1 MTVQR
6 KWKMDS
12 GEVLGAGPVVPV
24 IVIEE
29 LDHAVP
35 LARALLAGGV
45 RVLEFTLRTPIA
57 LDAIRLVAREVPEAM
72 VGAGTV
78 LTAEQ
83 LRAVEGAGGVFA
95 ISPGLTPSLL
105 AAADGGGIPLIP
117 GIATVSELMTGM
129 ERGYRH
135 FKFFPAEAAGGAKA
149 LRAISG
155 VFPKAVFCPTGGI
168 TPDNYRDYLILDSV
182 PCVGGSWLA
191 PVEALTNNDWR
202 RITSLASEAVARAR
216 I

>member
-57 LDAIRLVAREVPEAM
+57 LDAIRLVAREIPEAM

-105 AAADGGGIPLIP
+105 AAADGGSIPLIP

-135 FKFFPAEAAGGAKA
+135 FKFFPAEAAGGARA

-182 PCVGGSWLA
+182 PCVGGSWLVPA
-191 PVEALTNNDWR
+191 EALTNNDWR

>member
-12 GEVLGAGPVVPV
+12 EEVMGAGPVVPV
-24 IVIEE
+24 IVIKE

-35 LARALLAGGV
+35 LARALLAGGIS
-45 RVLEFTLRTPIA
+45 VLEITLRTPIA
-57 LDAIRLVAREVPEAM
+57 LDAIRRVASEVPEAM

-83 LRAVEGAGGVFA
+83 LRAVEGAGGLFA

-105 AAADGGGIPLIP
+105 AAANGGSIPLIP

-129 ERGYRH
+129 EQGYSH
-135 FKFFPAEAAGGAKA
+135 FKFFPAEAAGGVKTLKA
-149 LRAISG
+149 VSG
-155 VFPKAVFCPTGGI
+155 VFPQAVFCPTGGV
-168 TPDNYRDYLILDSV
+168 TPDNYRDYLRLDSV
-182 PCVGGSWLA
+182 RCVGGSWLV
-191 PVEALTNNDWR
+191 PGEALRKNDWE
-202 RITSLASEAVARAR
+202 RITGLAAEAVAGGRM
-216 I
+216 

>member
-6 KWKMDS
+6 KWKMDA

-29 LDHAVP
+29 LNHAVP
-35 LARALLAGGV
+35 LARALLAGGIS
-45 RVLEFTLRTPIA
+45 VLEITLRTPIA

-78 LTAEQ
+78 LTGEQ
-83 LRAVEGAGGVFA
+83 LRAVEGAGGLFA

-129 ERGYRH
+129 ERGYGH
-135 FKFFPAEAAGGAKA
+135 FKFFPAEAAGGAKT
-149 LRAISG
+149 LKAISG
-155 VFPKAVFCPTGGI
+155 VFPRAVFCPTGGV
-168 TPDNYRDYLILDSV
+168 TPDNYRDYLMLDSV
-182 PCVGGSWLA
+182 RCVGGSWLV
-191 PVEALTNNDWR
+191 PGEALRKNDWQ
-202 RITSLASEAVARAR
+202 RITGLAAEAVAGAR
-216 I
+216 M

>member
-6 KWKMDS
+6 KWKMDA

-24 IVIEE
+24 IVIKE

-45 RVLEFTLRTPIA
+45 KVLEITLRTPVA
-57 LDAIRLVAREVPEAM
+57 LDAIRRVAREVPEAM

-83 LRAVEGAGGVFA
+83 LRAVEGAGGLFA
-95 ISPGLTPSLL
+95 ISPGLTTSLL
-105 AAADGGGIPLIP
+105 AAADGGDIPLIP

-129 ERGYRH
+129 ERGYSH
-135 FKFFPAEAAGGAKA
+135 FKFFPAEAAGGARTLK
-149 LRAISG
+149 AISG
-155 VFPKAVFCPTGGI
+155 VFPRTVFCPTGGV
-168 TPDNYRDYLILDSV
+168 TPDNYRDYLMLDSV
-182 PCVGGSWLA
+182 RCVGGSWLV
-191 PVEALTNNDWR
+191 PGEALMKNDWQ
-202 RITSLASEAVARAR
+202 RITGLAAEAVAGAR
-216 I
+216 M